1 MNTQRLLVGIDDTDN
16 LDSPGSGTLA
26 AQLAKAL
33 ESAGLGQCDDISR
46 HQLFVDRRIPYTSH
60 NSAMCFGL
68 CGHGG
73 DSLSLVSFCQDFL
86 CKHAAPGSDPGLCV
100 AADDGSHDSCLVMFG
115 RQAKERVLTKGDAY
129 LLAREA
135 DIHLSEH
142 GGSGGGVIGALA
154 AVGLRLSGNDGRFR
168 NWLTLG
174 DAGTTLTALQ
184 LRRHPAID
192 AVCDG
197 NGQALADDEEI
208 RLGEDELKIVLR
220 HGRRVL
226 PVKPCNDLG
235 HPPWNTL
242 SRREMKGY

>member
-1 MNTQRLLVGIDDTDN
+1 MNTQRLLIAIDDTDN

-46 HQLFVDRRIPYTSH
+46 HQLFVDGRIPYTSH

-73 DSLSLVSFCQDFL
+73 DSLPLVSFCQDFL
-86 CKHAAPGSDPGLCV
+86 RQHAAPGSDPGLCV
-100 AADDGSHDSCLVMFG
+100 APHDGHHDSSLVLFG
-115 RQAKERVLTKGDAY
+115 RQAKERVLSKGEAY

-142 GGSGGGVIGALA
+142 GGSGDGVIGALA

-174 DAGTTLTALQ
+174 EARTALTVLQ
-184 LRRHPAID
+184 LCRHPAID
-192 AVCDG
+192 AVCDE
-197 NGQALADDEEI
+197 NGQTLADDEVI

-226 PVKPCNDLG
+226 PVKPCDDRDR
-235 HPPWNTL
+235 HTWQTL

>member
-33 ESAGLGQCDDISR
+33 ESAGLGHCDDISR
-46 HQLFVDRRIPYTSH
+46 HQLFVDERIPYTSH

-68 CGHGG
+68 RDHGG
-73 DSLSLVSFCQDFL
+73 DSLPLVSFCQDFL
-86 CKHAAPGSDPGLCV
+86 RTHSAPGSDPGLCV
-100 AADDGSHDSCLVMFG
+100 AADDGRHGSSLVLFG
-115 RQAKERVLTKGDAY
+115 QQAKARVLSKGDAY
-129 LLAREA
+129 TLARES

-168 NWLTLG
+168 NWLKLG
-174 DAGTTLTALQ
+174 DAGTTLTPLQ
-184 LRRHPAID
+184 LRRHQAID
-192 AVCDG
+192 LVCDKD
-197 NGQALADDEEI
+197 GQVLADDEEI

-226 PVKPCNDLG
+226 PVKRCDDGGRPA
-235 HPPWNTL
+235 WQTL